1 MSLKELENITEYI
14 VPRCVTC
21 GCTDYFETNEVNSY
35 IKCTNCGREYF
46 GGKDEL
52 LEYNQDEIVATKER
66 LQKVIADK
74 LQKELLKA
82 FKKK

>member
-1 MSLKELENITEYI
+1 MSLKELDDISEQV
-14 VPRCVTC
+14 VPRCATC
-21 GCTDYFETNEVNSY
+21 GCTDYFETNEDNSY

-52 LEYNQDEIVATKER
+52 LEYNQDEIEAAKER
-66 LQKVIADK
+66 LQTAIADK
-74 LQKELLKA
+74 LHKELLKS